1 VDLPTLR
8 GLFTLILMIAFL
20 AIVFWAWSGKR
31 KKEFDEA
38 ARLPLEDGPL
48 SSDSRPAGQ
57 ARTGAGD
64 KES

>member
-1 VDLPTLR
+1 MDLPTLR

-31 KKEFDEA
+31 KKEFEAA

-48 SSDSRPAGQ
+48 SSDSNPAGQ
-57 ARTGAGD
+57 ARTGTGD
-64 KES
+64 R